1 MMPSPP
7 NWAEALLRVFVKRA
21 DFDCVSG
28 DLLEAY
34 RDTVHPVRGQLAA
47 DAWYVTQ
54 VLGFVIRGARISA
67 TLFAAAFLARTAL
80 DWLVPPLD
88 FHARSTA
95 STLMGVGL
103 LLATGLWASRRSG
116 SLLAGTLAGV
126 ATTAIAAIV
135 SVVGAAILLAIWHGA
150 ATMAAIRASGG
161 LGEVFEL
168 PIITI
173 VPGAVLGTLGGM
185 VGATIKRPDSSQ

>member
-7 NWAEALLRVFVKRA
+7 RWAEALLRLFVKRA

-54 VLGFVIRGARISA
+54 VLGFVVRGARISA
-67 TLFAAAFLARTAL
+67 TLFAAAFLSRTAL

-88 FHARSTA
+88 FHARSAA
-95 STLMGVGL
+95 STLLGVGL
-103 LLATGLWASRRSG
+103 LLATGLRASRRSG
-116 SLLAGTLAGV
+116 SLLAGTLTGV
-126 ATTAIAAIV
+126 ATTAIAAMV
-135 SVVGAAILLAIWHGA
+135 SVVGAAILLAMWHGA
-150 ATMAAIRASGG
+150 GTMAAIRASGG

-168 PIITI
+168 PIMMIL
-173 VPGAVLGTLGGM
+173 PGAVLGTLGGM
-185 VGATIKRPDSSQ
+185 VGATIKPPGSSL